1 MKHFILASASPRR
14 REILAE
20 YGYDFTVIPSNT
32 EEAVC
37 DELEPVEYVKLLAK
51 QKAVEVF
58 SRTKKLTLGADTIV
72 VLDGQILGKPAN
84 KSINTQFLKKLSG
97 KSHYVYT
104 GFAIVDKDLLIVD
117 VDKTRVEF
125 NSLTDRDIKLYV
137 DSGLGLD
144 KAGGYGIQDGFN
156 LVKEIEGSFYNVV
169 GLPIEKINQTFKELK

>member
-20 YGYDFTVIPSNT
+20 HGYDFTVIPSNT
-32 EEAVC
+32 EETVC

-58 SRTKKLTLGADTIV
+58 SRTKQLTLGADTIV

-84 KSINTQFLKKLSG
+84 KSINAQFLKNLSG

-125 NSLTDRDIKLYV
+125 NSLTDKDIKLYV